1 MCDCCKHHEQH
12 ELPKTYDHH
21 QVEQKW
27 YQIWEENG
35 YFSCK
40 NNEGGEPF
48 SVVMPPP
55 NVTGQLHLGHAI
67 DNTMQDILTRWHR
80 MMGHQTLWVPG
91 CDHAGIATQAKV
103 EEHLAA
109 DGISKYDL
117 GREAFVDKV
126 WEWKHQYHDRIV
138 KQLKM
143 LGSSCDWDK
152 ERFTLDEGCNDAVNE
167 VFVRLYNEG
176 LIYRGTYIINWC
188 PKCQTTI
195 SDIEVEHSDHPG
207 HLWHLRYPLADGS
220 GEVVVAT
227 TRPETMLGD
236 TAVAVHPDD
245 ERYAGMIGKKIML
258 PLMNREIPIIADDY
272 VDMEYGTGAVKITPA
287 HDPNDFEMGLRHN
300 LPQITVIGKDARMTE
315 AAGEYAGLDR
325 YDCRKAVVEAMDKL
339 GLLVKIE
346 DISHAVGE
354 CYRCGSVIEPLISPQ
369 WFVKM
374 EPLAKPAIEA
384 VLNGDIRF
392 VPQRFEKIYLG
403 WLENIR
409 DWCISRQLW
418 WGHRIPVWYCQD
430 CGEVIC
436 QKTEPECCGKCGSH
450 KLQRDEDVLDTWF
463 SSGLWPFETMGWPDA
478 EKMAEMQKFY
488 PTSVLVTGRDIIF
501 FWVARMIFTGLH
513 FMEEKPFSDVF
524 IHGLV
529 LDAQGR
535 KMSKS
540 LGNGIDPIEI
550 IEQYGADPLRFMLI
564 TGNTP
569 GNDLRFQNERL
580 EASRNFCNKIW
591 NASRFVMMNLT
602 DYQPGKG
609 ELNYSLADKWI
620 LSELKAASASI
631 SSNLG
636 KYELGEAARQIYD
649 FTWDCFCDWY
659 IEMSK
664 PRLYG
669 NDPVER
675 YTAQTVLVE
684 VLTSILKLL
693 HPFMPFITEEIWQ
706 ALPHE
711 GETIML
717 AKWPEADKMTDYPEE
732 AAVMALN
739 MEAVRAIRNI
749 RAEMNVQPGKKLEL
763 IFATDTA
770 AEGLQQGEIYIK
782 ALAGA
787 ESMSIVP
794 ASTAA
799 PEQAA
804 VAHIRGV
811 DIYLPLKGLID
822 LDKEIARLEKEIG
835 NMDKEIKRLE
845 GKLNNAGFIAKA
857 PADVVEGEKVKLA
870 DYSEKK
876 ASLLERVAELN
887 KLA

>member
-1 MCDCCKHHEQH
+1 MCDCGKRH

-21 QVEQKW
+21 DVEQKW
-27 YQIWEENG
+27 YAHWEENG
-35 YFSCK
+35 YFSCE

-80 MMGHQTLWVPG
+80 MQGHQTLWVPG

-117 GREAFVDKV
+117 GRDAFVDKV
-126 WEWKHQYHDRIV
+126 WDWKHQYHDRIV

-143 LGSSCDWDK
+143 LGSSCDWDH

-195 SDIEVEHSDHPG
+195 SDIEVEHSDHEG
-207 HLWHLRYPLADGS
+207 HLWHLRYPLSDGS
-220 GEVVVAT
+220 GYIVVAT

-245 ERYAGMIGKKIML
+245 ERYKDMVGKTIML

-272 VDMEYGTGAVKITPA
+272 VDLEYGTGAVKITPA

-300 LPQITVIGKDARMTE
+300 LPQISVIGKDAKMNE
-315 AAGEYAGLDR
+315 NAGSYEGLDR
-325 YDCRKAVVEAMDKL
+325 DECRKAVVEDMDKL
-339 GLLVKIE
+339 GLLEKIE

-384 VLNGDIRF
+384 VKTGDIRF

-430 CGEVIC
+430 CGEIIC
-436 QKTEPECCGKCGSH
+436 QKDEPTACTKCGSANL
-450 KLQRDEDVLDTWF
+450 KRDEDVLDTWF
-463 SSGLWPFETMGWPDA
+463 SSGLWPFETLGWPDEEA
-478 EKMAEMQKFY
+478 LAKMKKFY

-529 LDAQGR
+529 LDSKGR

-591 NASRFVMMNLT
+591 NASRFVLMNLE
-602 DYQPGKG
+602 DYQPGG
-609 ELNYSLADKWI
+609 EVNYSLADKWI
-620 LSELKAASASI
+620 LSELKQAAAAVST
-631 SSNLG
+631 NLG
-636 KYELGEAARQIYD
+636 KYELGEAARAIYD

-669 NDPVER
+669 EDKQER

-684 VLTSILKLL
+684 VLDNILRLL
-693 HPFMPFITEEIWQ
+693 HPFMPFISEEIWQ
-706 ALPHE
+706 AIPHE

-717 AKWPEADKMTDYPEE
+717 AKWPQSEEMPEFGEE
-732 AAVMALN
+732 AAIMSLN
-739 MEAVRAIRNI
+739 MEAVRAVRNI
-749 RAEMNVQPGKKLEL
+749 RAEMNVAPGKKLDL
-763 IFATDTA
+763 IFSTDNA
-770 AEGLQQGEIYIK
+770 DGIKQGELYIK
-782 ALAGA
+782 ALCGA
-787 ESMSIVP
+787 ENVTYT
-794 ASTAA
+794 AADAAA

-811 DIYLPLKGLID
+811 DIYLPLRGLID
-822 LDKEIARLEKEIG
+822 LDKEIARLNKEIA
-835 NMDKEIKRLE
+835 NMDKEISRLE
-845 GKLNNAGFIAKA
+845 GKLNNQGFIAKA
-857 PADVVEGEKVKLA
+857 PADVVAGERVKLA

-876 ASLLERVAELN
+876 QSLLERVAELN